1 MKFRGVRPVFVRT
14 ISDAYIP
21 IVIGNIQHAVRMF
34 LMSALCAV
42 MHISIPYGN
51 LQLVATVERLLSF

>member
-21 IVIGNIQHAVRMF
+21 IVCLRVVQSPINAY
-34 LMSALCAV
+34 LCICYRGAGY
-42 MHISIPYGN
+42 ICDGILS
-51 LQLVATVERLLSF
+51 VAQTMEY

>member
-21 IVIGNIQHAVRMF
+21 IV
-34 LMSALCAV
+34 
-42 MHISIPYGN
+42 
-51 LQLVATVERLLSF
+51 LQIRVERRGVPHPSHSSGDHLPPSSPLP

>member
-21 IVIGNIQHAVRMF
+21 IVSVVNSLILITA
-34 LMSALCAV
+34 
-42 MHISIPYGN
+42 
-51 LQLVATVERLLSF
+51 

>member
-21 IVIGNIQHAVRMF
+21 IVPVDAI
-34 LMSALCAV
+34 
-42 MHISIPYGN
+42 ISQSCDRG
-51 LQLVATVERLLSF
+51 Q